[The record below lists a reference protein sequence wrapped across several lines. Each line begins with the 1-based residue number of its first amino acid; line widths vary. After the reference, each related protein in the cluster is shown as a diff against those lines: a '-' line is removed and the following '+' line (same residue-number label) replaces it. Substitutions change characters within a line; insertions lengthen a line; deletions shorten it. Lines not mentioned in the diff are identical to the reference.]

1 MSEQNPGPASTANT
15 PITPRPKQILNLRNT
30 LAAKPSPRPAGTP
43 PTPTPSA
50 APTETRVVTGNPQ
63 PAAPIEPPSTTPQP
77 ATGTAPV
84 QPATPTAPV
93 RPDTSSASAQPTTD
107 TAPAQSATGTAPA
120 QSATGTA
127 PAQLAA
133 DGQPRR
139 RRDHTVFYLPIEVS
153 DRLRDVARRQN
164 KTNADVIF
172 DAIEA
177 ALPDLP
183 SLLAQPSSQ
192 RDGGVFD
199 RRAMKP
205 VGQKV
210 QISAVISPRN
220 LALIDQMVADHG
232 ADSRS
237 QLVEASLNV
246 YLADHDAVTV

>member
-1 MSEQNPGPASTANT
+1 MSEQNPGSASTANT

-43 PTPTPSA
+43 PTPAPSA
-50 APTETRVVTGNPQ
+50 GPTETRVVTGNPQ
-63 PAAPIEPPSTTPQP
+63 PAAPIEPPSTTPQA

-84 QPATPTAPV
+84 QPATPTASV
-93 RPDTSSASAQPTTD
+93 RPDTSSAPAQPATD
-107 TAPAQSATGTAPA
+107 TAPAQP
-120 QSATGTA
+120 
-127 PAQLAA
+127 AA
-133 DGQPRR
+133 DGQARPQR

-177 ALPDLP
+177 ALPELP

-199 RRAMKP
+199 RRVMKP

-210 QISAVISPRN
+210 QISAVISGRN
-220 LALIDQMVADHG
+220 LAVIDQMVADHG

-246 YLADHDAVTV
+246 YLADPDAVTV